1 VSLSQAGVPP
11 LAFVQ
16 LLESGALD
24 PAAVARFSGIMAREG
39 TNETTLIQRDGLVPL
54 RWFREVFPELD
65 ADQATVLGRA
75 FAEQA
80 QLTSFGPLSLPLVS
94 AGSVSEIVELLTY
107 LPLISNALSPHFHPS
122 DRGLTIGLTGHAS
135 DPDLDRLIV
144 AYCGSALMRLLQL
157 LANDVS
163 TVTLH
168 LNWPA
173 PASLVQDEDVL
184 AGRLIFGAPA
194 AFLHVPAGTLNEVCR
209 FADPIAYRLAIA
221 DLQQTL
227 EHRSGTTSFSGRVR
241 RLLDEGP
248 GMKNSQSV
256 ARELSMSVSTFKRR
270 LSEEGTTFRE
280 VREASLRERAVLQ
293 LLDRS
298 KSVSEIS
305 SNVGYSDLTTFSHAF
320 KRWTGQSPSEFRLTQ
335 QL

>member
-1 VSLSQAGVPP
+1 
-11 LAFVQ
+11 
-16 LLESGALD
+16 
-24 PAAVARFSGIMAREG
+24 MAREG